1 MNMATADGRGA
12 SVELAWQ
19 EFALCVDTPLD
30 WWYIGRGE
38 SPPAEAAAMCDA
50 CPAWK
55 ACRDWALRH
64 EKFGIWA
71 GTSERQRRI
80 LRRQSGIRLVELE
93 VADVLAP
100 RAPAMANLDDDL
112 EEIA

>member
-12 SVELAWQ
+12 NVELAWQ
-19 EFALCVDTPLD
+19 EFALCADTPLD
-30 WWYIGRGE
+30 WWYPTRGE
-38 SPPAEAAAMCDA
+38 KLSEEAKALCDA

-55 ACRDWALRH
+55 ACRDWALHH
-64 EKFGIWA
+64 ERFGIWA

-80 LRRQSGIRLVELE
+80 LRRQSGIRFVELD

-100 RAPAMANLDDDL
+100 RLPAILDDDL
-112 EEIA
+112 EDIA